1 MKRFSKPMTDLSPL
15 KALPVE
21 VPIVS
26 EISIQRLIDDCLGIL
41 YREVRN
47 LSTLSAR
54 GKLEAP
60 DARDLRDHLKLLF
73 ELKTR
78 EDATL
83 SGLTD
88 EQIQAM
94 LHKPN
99 TVEES

>member
-1 MKRFSKPMTDLSPL
+1 MTDLSPL
-15 KALPVE
+15 KAPEIE

-26 EISIQRLIDDCLGIL
+26 EISIQRLIDDCLTIL

-47 LSTLSAR
+47 LSILAAR

-88 EQIQAM
+88 DQIQDM
-94 LHKPN
+94 LHKPD
-99 TVEES
+99 TSGEET

>member
-1 MKRFSKPMTDLSPL
+1 MKRYSKPTTDLSPL
-15 KALPVE
+15 KTPEVQ

-47 LSTLSAR
+47 LSTLSSR

-73 ELKTR
+73 ELKAR

-83 SGLTD
+83 AGLSDT
-88 EQIQAM
+88 EIEGM
-94 LHKPN
+94 LHKP
-99 TVEES
+99 EGDKE